1 MPDHDTLAALRADV
15 PDMTDHAFDT
25 GRAALL
31 AAIAEESHPGA
42 TVVQLAPRRERKR
55 RSVLPLASAA
65 AALALLAGGTA
76 VVLDNID
83 HGGFVAPASGYA
95 TPPPEPIGVDV
106 PLPPMPDKP
115 YNAAADLARI
125 ASDPPM
131 PPGSY
136 LCTNERELHPGDG
149 DPVTW
154 TVTTWVPAGA
164 DVDRDWRRTNGGAR
178 EPGTWTARGGE
189 YSPPRGAGGSWNAP
203 GGLSSPSHRF
213 LLNLPRDPKALFA
226 QIAATAGN
234 SAGETF
240 DLMAEELND
249 GWMPHDLRAAFF
261 GALAYHPWVAVD
273 KNAHAPGGAPAI
285 SLSANRGMQKQTL
298 FFDPVYARFIGQRDT
313 VNHVPRGS
321 GDMLVIDPP
330 ARPGAKFRE
339 STMDYAVVPSI
350 GAKPE

>member
-1 MPDHDTLAALRADV
+1 MPDQDTLADLRADV
-15 PDMTDHAFDT
+15 PDMTKHAFDT

-31 AAIAEESHPGA
+31 AAIAEESHPSA
-42 TVVQLAPRRERKR
+42 TVIQLASRRKPKR
-55 RSVLPLASAA
+55 RRVLPFASAA

-76 VVLDNID
+76 VVLDNTG
-83 HGGFVAPASGYA
+83 HGYVPPASGYA
-95 TPPPEPIGVDV
+95 TPPPEPVGVDV
-106 PLPPMPDKP
+106 PLPPMSDKP

-125 ASDPPM
+125 AADPPM

-136 LCTNERELHPGDG
+136 LYTEKHVLHPGAVRNED
-149 DPVTW
+149 VSE
-154 TVTTWVPAGA
+154 WVPAGA
-164 DVDRDWRRTNGGAR
+164 DVDRDWRRAVEGV
-178 EPGTWTARGGE
+178 PDPQTWNARGGE
-189 YSPPRGAGGSWNAP
+189 YSASHGAGGSWNAQ

-213 LLNLPRDPKALFA
+213 LLNLTRDPKALFA
-226 QIAATAGN
+226 QISATAGN
-234 SAGETF
+234 SAGLTF

-261 GALAYHPWVAVD
+261 GALAYHPWVTVD
-273 KNAHAPGGAPAI
+273 RNAHAPDGAPAI
-285 SLSANRGMQKQTL
+285 SLSANRGMVKRTL

-313 VNHVPRGS
+313 VNYVPRGS

-330 ARPGAKFRE
+330 ARPGAKFQE

>member
-1 MPDHDTLAALRADV
+1 MPDQDTLAKLRAKV
-15 PDMTDHAFDT
+15 PDMTDQAFDA

-31 AAIAEESHPGA
+31 AAIAEETHPGV
-42 TVVQLAPRRERKR
+42 TVLQFAPRGERKR
-55 RSVLPLASAA
+55 RRVLPFASAA

-83 HGGFVAPASGYA
+83 HGGYVAPASGYA
-95 TPPPEPIGVDV
+95 TPPPEPTGVDV
-106 PLPPMPDKP
+106 PLPPMSDKP

-125 ASDPPM
+125 AADPPM

-136 LCTNERELHPGDG
+136 LYVNARTLQPGNG
-149 DPVTW
+149 GPVTDV
-154 TVTTWVPAGA
+154 VTTWVPAGA
-164 DVDRDWRRTNGGAR
+164 DVDRDWRRTNGGAM
-178 EPGTWTARGGE
+178 EPKTWTARGGE
-189 YSPPRGAGGSWNAP
+189 YSPPRGAGGSWNAE

-213 LLNLPRDPKALFA
+213 LLNLTRDPKALFA

-234 SAGETF
+234 SAGEFF

-261 GALAYHPWVAVD
+261 GALAYHPWVTVD
-273 KNAHAPGGAPAI
+273 KNAHAPDGAAAI
-285 SLSANRGMQKQTL
+285 SLSANRGMMKETL
-298 FFDPVYARFIGQRDT
+298 FFDPVYARFIGQRNT
-313 VNHVPRGS
+313 VNHVPSGS

-330 ARPGAKFRE
+330 ARPGAKFLE

-350 GAKPE
+350 GAKPQ